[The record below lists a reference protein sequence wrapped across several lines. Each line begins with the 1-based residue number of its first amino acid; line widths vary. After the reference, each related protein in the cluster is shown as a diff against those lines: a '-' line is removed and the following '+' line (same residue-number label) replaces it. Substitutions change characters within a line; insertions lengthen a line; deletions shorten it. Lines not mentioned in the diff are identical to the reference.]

1 MAFKEY
7 TGEVIP
13 AENQG
18 VPSLKPYDGKVILDV
33 QDTPEGG
40 FVASAKQSIGSAIN
54 GAGQAAA
61 DFIPGV
67 GQDNAVKRY
76 GQEVIDA
83 NPTAVKSLG
92 DIADNPGTAVKEAV
106 GNAAGSMG
114 PMIGARLLGQ
124 GITAAA
130 PLTGPFAPV
139 TAAVGQGVAWLG
151 PAAAAALPSFG
162 GIREQQIKDDP
173 SKADDLGAKARA
185 ATGAAAVGAIE
196 SKFGPQ
202 EWALGALS
210 KEGRAKLAEKFAAKT
225 LGGSVAK
232 GAATGAAVE
241 GAEELVQN
249 PIEQIAAYQDPTTAE
264 NVQDTLFGGAMGAI
278 GGGVLGGGFGGVSRA
293 MGSDEKAPGAAPAE
307 AGGEEPAAPPL
318 ALPSPTY
325 TGTPTDQIL
334 QAEAERQNQ
343 VDEAQARARDLYQR
357 RDAFDAA
364 RTPPEQEGP
373 DLSPVRESNAAR
385 LDALGQQEAGEP
397 DVPQTAPPD
406 GGAILKARRNAEIAA
421 GRAMAS
427 PDDEILQ
434 SIGAAEPPHQAMGI
448 DPEAGPLSA
457 GAAIAVD
464 SGVHGQMQA
473 AAQVAQVQTAGG
485 GAGGAG
491 GAAPGIADRSQ
502 PAQEGSPAA
511 RWDSLTAQERTEVAA
526 RAGLP
531 PVIARNIPRAGW
543 ESLNGDLQAR
553 ISTAMAPVAKPAT
566 SAGSGANLGDGWTAF
581 PPESGTLAVPR
592 AQMPQIKAEHRGA
605 MTNFMNA
612 RGVSHT
618 TEEVPANSLRPT
630 QAEFSPEKVK
640 KAAGFEGGDRS
651 ILVSSDNYVLD
662 GHHQWLAKR
671 EADAPVKVIRLNA
684 PIQQLIGLAH
694 EFPSSTTAGGA
705 SAPNGGLGDRGR
717 AAAVADDLRAMAQDA
732 GWAERG
738 GLLIR
743 DSAGNATGRT
753 KWLPRAEW
761 FMAGMEA
768 DPATLARDI
777 DRFVGGEKV
786 PAKSRRTIEGMLD
799 WLDAQRGESRLNEDA
814 SAYDFEAAG
823 LGQDA
828 SEEAML
834 IGDIFAEAAPQED
847 AAVMRALGFT
857 EQEIQDVVGPQED
870 RAGQGSARQPD
881 AGRAQEAGEVAR
893 GDAQAQGE
901 ARSEGSPEGLTDGRG
916 ERVTAEVAGTL
927 GRGDILRDES
937 GAEYYVWSARFG
949 GAGSIEVVPFKDGK
963 PVVYAGS
970 SIRFAL
976 TPAAQEAN
984 PERRSDALFLVKRA
998 AIEPALASYTNE
1010 DIARQ
1015 EATQRAAAAEAER
1028 TQREADQKA
1037 QADAERDTFTLTGSD
1052 RTADVLAAQGQ
1063 GGLFDAPVVAP
1074 AKSPRPESDNDGLPK
1089 KRTPAQQLSKA
1100 LEIAS
1105 KNRNILDGLH
1115 SMSNGIDSDEA
1126 LIGVVL
1132 DAAKG
1137 LSAEY
1142 QRKARSAVNRGTR
1155 KAADGRV
1162 ARNIDRFIEEVGEV
1176 FSSVNYLLRDAL
1188 AQAVNQEPI
1197 KNETRADAGPDAAAA
1212 PADQETVKNLAD
1224 DSPAVGNAPSPLEAL
1239 FSDLNSDSTRKA
1251 NKAKKAAAKL
1261 PQAAR
1266 IDYVQANFHDLL
1278 IQMMEAGALEVNGA
1292 TTLTEDNAPCL

>member
-1 MAFKEY
+1 M
-7 TGEVIP
+7 
-13 AENQG
+13 AENFFDQFDE
-18 VPSLKPYDGKVILDV
+18 KPKSGGNFFDQFDGNGEKR
-33 QDTPEGG
+33 PEGG
-40 FVASAKQSIGSAIN
+40 FVASAKQSIGSAIK

-92 DIADNPGTAVKEAV
+92 DIADSPGTAVKEAV

-139 TAAVGQGVAWLG
+139 TAAVGQGVALLG

-202 EWALGALS
+202 EWALGALT

-249 PIEQIAAYQDPTTAE
+249 PIEQIAAYQDPTTAG
-264 NVQDTLFGGAMGAI
+264 NLQDTLFGGAMGAI

-293 MGSDEKAPGAAPAE
+293 MGSDEKAPGAAPVE
-307 AGGEEPAAPPL
+307 AGGEEPGAAPL
-318 ALPSPTY
+318 ALPAPTY

-421 GRAMAS
+421 GRAMAN

-434 SIGAAEPPHQAMGI
+434 SIGAAEPPHLAMGI
-448 DPEAGPLSA
+448 DPAAGPLSA

-553 ISTAMAPVAKPAT
+553 ISTAMAPVAKPAA
-566 SAGSGANLGDGWTAF
+566 SAGSGANLGDGWAAF

-694 EFPSSTTAGGA
+694 EFPSSTTAGGRGA
-705 SAPNGGLGDRGR
+705 VQTESA
-717 AAAVADDLRAMAQDA
+717 VSQDA
-732 GWAERG
+732 
-738 GLLIR
+738 
-743 DSAGNATGRT
+743 
-753 KWLPRAEW
+753 
-761 FMAGMEA
+761 
-768 DPATLARDI
+768 
-777 DRFVGGEKV
+777 
-786 PAKSRRTIEGMLD
+786 
-799 WLDAQRGESRLNEDA
+799 
-814 SAYDFEAAG
+814 
-823 LGQDA
+823 
-828 SEEAML
+828 
-834 IGDIFAEAAPQED
+834 
-847 AAVMRALGFT
+847 
-857 EQEIQDVVGPQED
+857 
-870 RAGQGSARQPD
+870 
-881 AGRAQEAGEVAR
+881 
-893 GDAQAQGE
+893 
-901 ARSEGSPEGLTDGRG
+901 
-916 ERVTAEVAGTL
+916 
-927 GRGDILRDES
+927 
-937 GAEYYVWSARFG
+937 
-949 GAGSIEVVPFKDGK
+949 
-963 PVVYAGS
+963 
-970 SIRFAL
+970 
-976 TPAAQEAN
+976 
-984 PERRSDALFLVKRA
+984 
-998 AIEPALASYTNE
+998 
-1010 DIARQ
+1010 
-1015 EATQRAAAAEAER
+1015 
-1028 TQREADQKA
+1028 
-1037 QADAERDTFTLTGSD
+1037 
-1052 RTADVLAAQGQ
+1052 
-1063 GGLFDAPVVAP
+1063 
-1074 AKSPRPESDNDGLPK
+1074 
-1089 KRTPAQQLSKA
+1089 PAQQAEVEQAPKQLETPEEQAKQYRSPLSFRDKQELFDDA
-1100 LEIAS
+1100 VRLSGTPRAQIVENFSSAY
-1105 KNRNILDGLH
+1105 KEQGR
-1115 SMSNGIDSDEA
+1115 EAAEQA
-1126 LIGVVL
+1126 LI
-1132 DAAKG
+1132 DA
-1137 LSAEY
+1137 
-1142 QRKARSAVNRGTR
+1142 
-1155 KAADGRV
+1155 V
-1162 ARNIDRFIEEVGEV
+1162 ARLKAPPSLAP
-1176 FSSVNYLLRDAL
+1176 SSEDQQVESRTVD
-1188 AQAVNQEPI
+1188 QEPI
-1197 KNETRADAGPDAAAA
+1197 KNESRADAGPAAAAA
-1212 PADQETVKNLAD
+1212 PANQEAVKKPEADFIPASESYNDRVRRMAREARIGRLQEDQTITQANGKPFKTAASARAFSDDNDLGDTHEAVARDGGFVLQKLPSARRPSAIARQQQRREADPETRRQETAFARAEKIGPEAEAAVTAYENGDTSIEEFEAALDAAEQ
-1224 DSPAVGNAPSPLEAL
+1224 PAVGEAPSPIEAI
-1239 FSDLNSDSTRKA
+1239 FSGLNSDSTRKA
-1251 NKAKKAAAKL
+1251 NKARRAAAKL

-1278 IQMMEAGALEVNGA
+1278 IQMMGAGVLEVNGA
-1292 TTLTEDNAPCL
+1292 TTLTEDNKPCL

>member
-1 MAFKEY
+1 MADVDWES
-7 TGEVIP
+7 GEMSAPHGGGSAPDWEAGEISTP
-13 AENQG
+13 
-18 VPSLKPYDGKVILDV
+18 
-33 QDTPEGG
+33 PEGG
-40 FVASAKQSIGSAIN
+40 FVASAKQSIGSAIK

-202 EWALGALS
+202 EWALGALT
-210 KEGRAKLAEKFAAKT
+210 KDGRAKLAEKFAAKT

-307 AGGEEPAAPPL
+307 AGGEEPGAAPL
-318 ALPSPTY
+318 ALPAPTY

-334 QAEAERQNQ
+334 QAEAERQNL

-364 RTPPEQEGP
+364 RTPSEPGP
-373 DLSPVRESNAAR
+373 DLSPVREANAVR

-397 DVPQTAPPD
+397 DVPQSAPPD
-406 GGAILKARRNAEIAA
+406 GGAILEARRNAEIAA

-434 SIGAAEPPHQAMGI
+434 SIGAAEPPHRAMGI
-448 DPEAGPLSA
+448 DPAAGPLSA

-464 SGVHGQMQA
+464 TGAHQA
-473 AAQVAQVQTAGG
+473 LTAPAAGPLASAAPSPAAQG
-485 GAGGAG
+485 GA
-491 GAAPGIADRSQ
+491 
-502 PAQEGSPAA
+502 EGPAA
-511 RWDSLTAQERTEVAA
+511 RWAAMTPQERADVAG
-526 RAGLP
+526 RVGLP

-543 ESLNGDLQAR
+543 ESLNGDLQDR
-553 ISTAMAPVAKPAT
+553 ISRAMAPAGAP
-566 SAGSGANLGDGWTAF
+566 SASSGSSADLGDGWAAF

-605 MTNFMNA
+605 MTNFMSA

-705 SAPNGGLGDRGR
+705 NASNGLGDRGR
-717 AAAVADDLRAMAQDA
+717 AAAAADDLRAMSQDA

-777 DRFVGGEKV
+777 DRYVNGEKV
-786 PAKSRRTIEGMLD
+786 PAKSRRTVEGMLD
-799 WLDAQRGESRLNEDA
+799 WLDTQRGEPRLDEDA

-823 LGQDA
+823 IGQDA
-828 SEEAML
+828 SEDAML
-834 IGDIFAEAAPQED
+834 IGEIFVEAAPQED

-857 EQEIQDVVGPQED
+857 EQEIQDVVGQQAD
-870 RAGQGSARQPD
+870 REGQGGPRQAD

-901 ARSEGSPEGLTDGRG
+901 ARSEGSPEGLT
-916 ERVTAEVAGTL
+916 
-927 GRGDILRDES
+927 
-937 GAEYYVWSARFG
+937 
-949 GAGSIEVVPFKDGK
+949 
-963 PVVYAGS
+963 
-970 SIRFAL
+970 
-976 TPAAQEAN
+976 
-984 PERRSDALFLVKRA
+984 
-998 AIEPALASYTNE
+998 SYSNE

-1015 EATQRAAAAEAER
+1015 EAAQRDAASKEER
-1028 TQREADQKA
+1028 AQREADQKA

-1052 RTADVLAAQGQ
+1052 RPADVLAAQGQ
-1063 GGLFDAPVVAP
+1063 GGLFDAPAAAAAPKPQAAP
-1074 AKSPRPESDNDGLPK
+1074 AKADPGTRWDSLTAEQRAAILTQPGGWSTAAGGLNVIGK
-1089 KRTPAQQLSKA
+1089 QLA
-1100 LEIAS
+1100 
-1105 KNRNILDGLH
+1105 G
-1115 SMSNGIDSDEA
+1115 
-1126 LIGVVL
+1126 
-1132 DAAKG
+1132 KG
-1137 LSAEY
+1137 WEQITAGTRSTIERLME
-1142 QRKARSAVNRGTR
+1142 KAR
-1155 KAADGRV
+1155 
-1162 ARNIDRFIEEVGEV
+1162 
-1176 FSSVNYLLRDAL
+1176 
-1188 AQAVNQEPI
+1188 NQESI
-1197 KNETRADAGPDAAAA
+1197 KNETRADAGPDANAASANQEAVKNPA
-1212 PADQETVKNLAD
+1212 PAEQ
-1224 DSPAVGNAPSPLEAL
+1224 PAVGEAPSPLEAI

-1251 NKAKKAAAKL
+1251 NKARRAAAKL

-1278 IQMMEAGALEVNGA
+1278 IQMMGAGVLEVNGA
-1292 TTLTEDNAPCL
+1292 TTLTEDNKPCL